1 MRVGVVGCGGVVVC
15 GDGVVYVE
23 VVVHRTEGKSAL
35 VLSLMNREDERGG
48 NVVDGIYRWD
58 RWNRR
63 EKRTSCR
70 IWTIVGVA
78 PFSHP
83 YLPIRIPQYTHPPTY
98 PIQSQTMFLTLDHR
112 IAFIHIPKTAG
123 ETIYRILGKA
133 FESGMV
139 RHPNGTRQ
147 WHDSAYLSFW
157 GQDKQRGIDA
167 THLYQ
172 DILYEYVGQVLY
184 ESCVSFAVIRDPYDR
199 FYSAFADIPSKVHYS
214 RDIAKNAEP
223 LWVHKYPEYTAVTK
237 PDTPEARSNA
247 FRTFCTLVDTHNIV
261 HDTITKHNI
270 HLVPQHRFVYRN
282 GTRNVTELI
291 RFDRLHIDLVNL
303 VVKLCR
309 QRGMDKW
316 TNTLYRVPVSRQPSR
331 TTSTSKSKST
341 RSRRQTRRQTRR
353 RSGGFGGGRARARGR
368 GHKPKPKPKAYH
380 SPNPSFPRDT
390 ERGLATL
397 PIRIHAAFHTETSIA
412 KRVEGSKAKAFTE
425 DALQLVER
433 LYAEDFKRFGF
444 RKRSVLA
451 RTGKQTV

>member
-1 MRVGVVGCGGVVVC
+1 
-15 GDGVVYVE
+15 
-23 VVVHRTEGKSAL
+23 
-35 VLSLMNREDERGG
+35 
-48 NVVDGIYRWD
+48 
-58 RWNRR
+58 
-63 EKRTSCR
+63 
-70 IWTIVGVA
+70 
-78 PFSHP
+78 
-83 YLPIRIPQYTHPPTY
+83 
-98 PIQSQTMFLTLDHR
+98 MFLTLDHR

-139 RHPNGTRQ
+139 RQPNGTRQ

-223 LWVHKYPEYTAVTK
+223 FWVHKYPEYTAVTK
-237 PDTPEARSNA
+237 PDTPEARAKA
-247 FRTFCTLVDTHNIV
+247 FRTFCSLVDTHNIV

-303 VVKLCR
+303 AVKLCR

-316 TNTLYRVPVSRQPSR
+316 TNTLYRVPISRPPSR
-331 TTSTSKSKST
+331 TTSTSKSKGTSKG
-341 RSRRQTRRQTRR
+341 RLTRR
-353 RSGGFGGGRARARGR
+353 GGGQRTRGRGR
-368 GHKPKPKPKAYH
+368 GHKPKPKPKPNH
-380 SPNPSFPRDT
+380 SPNPSLPRDT

-412 KRVEGSKAKAFTE
+412 KRAEGSKVKAFTE
-425 DALQLVER
+425 EALQLVER

>member
-1 MRVGVVGCGGVVVC
+1 
-15 GDGVVYVE
+15 
-23 VVVHRTEGKSAL
+23 
-35 VLSLMNREDERGG
+35 
-48 NVVDGIYRWD
+48 
-58 RWNRR
+58 
-63 EKRTSCR
+63 
-70 IWTIVGVA
+70 
-78 PFSHP
+78 
-83 YLPIRIPQYTHPPTY
+83 
-98 PIQSQTMFLTLDHR
+98 MFLTLDHR

-214 RDIAKNAEP
+214 RDIAKNVEP
-223 LWVHKYPEYTAVTK
+223 FWVHKYPEYTAVTK
-237 PDTPEARSNA
+237 PDTPEARAKA
-247 FRTFCTLVDTHNIV
+247 FRTFCTLVDTQNIV

-331 TTSTSKSKST
+331 STLTSKSKATSKATST
-341 RSRRQTRRQTRR
+341 RSRRQTRR
-353 RSGGFGGGRARARGR
+353 GGGQRTRGRGR
-368 GHKPKPKPKAYH
+368 GHKPKPKPKSKPKPKPKPKAYH

-412 KRVEGSKAKAFTE
+412 KRAEGSKAKAFTE